1 MLLEKLRQRA
11 AGRAISRRA
20 YLEAI
25 LERELARRGDSEED
39 EAISRKLG
47 ELGYIDA
54 GLDM

>member
-1 MLLEKLRQRA
+1 VLLEKLRQRA